1 MSSFSRFDASKASS
15 IGKAAFGNWVSLAVL
30 LVLEAWCVLGGHWEQ
45 AALAAA
51 SIVCVF
57 VSNLYLRRA
66 RGSVLKA
73 VRACEAAAKGNLN
86 ARILGIRGHGI
97 LGEMLHDINALLDNF
112 EAFAKEAG
120 AVMDYANRGRYFRRI
135 VLTGM
140 NGEFRTYA
148 ARVNQGIEGMGRTT
162 TALMATI
169 DGIGK
174 GIRDEVSQAAGEA
187 GMVQERA
194 RAMRAATAKAESESS
209 RVADAAAHAT
219 QTVGD
224 AVDAVHRVS
233 EGMGRVSSLA
243 DKSAAVADDAA
254 RRAEEATGVLSNLS
268 SAAETIG
275 AVIELINTIAG
286 QTNLLALNATI
297 EAARAGDAGKGFAV
311 VAGEVKD
318 LASQT
323 AKATQEI
330 TQQIG
335 AMQEVTRQT
344 VSAIG
349 EVSRTIADINDI
361 AHTIRA
367 TIEEQH
373 GAVDEIVANIR
384 STADSVGTVS
394 AAIGEI
400 GGQVAATAQS
410 SAEVLGAADSL
421 AGRMG
426 TMDAQID
433 TIIAE
438 ARRR

>member
-1 MSSFSRFDASKASS
+1 LSKASS
-15 IGKAAFGNWVSLAVL
+15 ITKAALGNWASLAVL
-30 LVLEAWCVLGGHWEQ
+30 LVLEAWCVAGGHWEQ
-45 AALAAA
+45 VVLVGV
-51 SIVCVF
+51 SIACV
-57 VSNLYLRRA
+57 VASNLYLKRA
-66 RGSVLKA
+66 LGSVTKA
-73 VRACEAAAKGNLN
+73 VKACEAAAKGNLN

-148 ARVNQGIEGMGRTT
+148 MRVNQGIEGMGRTT

-174 GIRDEVSQAAGEA
+174 GIRDEVAQGAGEA

-194 RAMRAATAKAESESS
+194 RAMRAETEQAETESS
-209 RVADAAAHAT
+209 RVAEAAAHAS

-224 AVDAVHRVS
+224 TVAAVHRVS
-233 EGMGRVSSLA
+233 EGMGRISGLA
-243 DKSAAVADDAA
+243 DKSAAVAEEAA
-254 RRAEEATGVLSNLS
+254 RRAEEATEVLGNLAT
-268 SAAETIG
+268 AAETIG
-275 AVIELINTIAG
+275 TVIGLISTIAG

-311 VAGEVKD
+311 VAGEVKN

-323 AKATQEI
+323 AKATEEI
-330 TQQIG
+330 TEQIG
-335 AMQEVTRQT
+335 RMQEVTKQT
-344 VSAIG
+344 VAVIG
-349 EVSRTIADINDI
+349 EVSRTISDINDI
-361 AHTIRA
+361 AHTIRT

-373 GAVDEIVANIR
+373 DAVDEIVANIR
-384 STADSVGTVS
+384 STADSVDTVS
-394 AAIGEI
+394 AAIAEI
-400 GGQVAATAQS
+400 GGHISATAQS
-410 SAEVLGAADSL
+410 SSEVLGAADSL

-426 TMDAQID
+426 TMNAQID

-438 ARRR
+438 ASRR